1 MKGLDLRKF
10 KKLHSNENS
19 TTLVHP
25 DGHKISIAHKSVN
38 EALRQQLHELP
49 KFAEGGFVE
58 KALQTVKEAFTE
70 EDKSKHPK
78 KKLAMPSEEDA
89 KKMKKVFAGNQE
101 YAKGGM
107 VNGYADGGDV
117 QDYTA
122 GSVLDE
128 PQINAPSLELPAQSA
143 PDMSSMTPEQQQM
156 TEQASAP
163 MSLKANPV
171 EDLKTEQATPAEDIY
186 SQFQP
191 KQQEQVQM
199 TRPDLSGP
207 ADQITGL
214 QREANA
220 VGAMGNNEALAAQEQ
235 SKKMAA
241 LEQHYA
247 QQSDA
252 LQKEIA
258 NVTHDVQNGHIDPN
272 HFWNSKSDM
281 GKIGTAIG
289 LILGG
294 IGGGMTHQENPALKF
309 LNAQID
315 RDIDAQK
322 MQMNSQHNLLG
333 ALEKQFGNVNDATK
347 MAKAMYADMYTS
359 KIAEA
364 AAKSKDPIAQARA
377 QQAIG
382 QIKAATAPIM
392 QELALKQTLKQGLK
406 AGMLEPEQAV
416 AHLVP
421 KEHQKEVFGEIKRA
435 EDARRNESA
444 ILSEFDKAAKDNT
457 LTRRVF
463 QHAGAEPAS
472 LANTRNMLMPVLKDN
487 EGRINET
494 EIKMMEDYLPKAGDS
509 DSKIAQKRQSLQ
521 SFIQA
526 KKSAPTAKGFGIDLE
541 SLNSTRT
548 APTGFNRRK

>member
-10 KKLHSNENS
+10 KKLHSNESS

-25 DGHKISIAHKSVN
+25 DGHKISIAHKNVN
-38 EALRQQLHELP
+38 EALRQQLHQLP
-49 KFAEGGFVE
+49 KFAEGGIVDNVVKTF
-58 KALQTVKEAFTE
+58 KEAFE
-70 EDKSKHPK
+70 EDKDKNKHPK

-89 KKMKKVFAGNQE
+89 KKMKKVFAGDQE
-101 YAKGGM
+101 YAEGGE
-107 VNGYADGGDV
+107 V
-117 QDYTA
+117 DYTA

-128 PQINAPSLELPAQSA
+128 PQTNAPSLEPPAQFA
-143 PDMSSMTPEQQQM
+143 PDMSSVTSEQQQM
-156 TEQASAP
+156 AEQASAP
-163 MSLKANPV
+163 MSLRADPMQNN
-171 EDLKTEQATPAEDIY
+171 LKTEQPKQASEDIY
-186 SQFQP
+186 TQFQP
-191 KQQEQVQM
+191 RAKQEEPEQ
-199 TRPDLSGP
+199 PNLSGP
-207 ADQITGL
+207 ADQIAGI
-214 QREANA
+214 QKEANA
-220 VGAMGNNEALAAQEQ
+220 VSAMGREEVLAAQEQ
-235 SKKMAA
+235 SKKAAA

-258 NVTHDVQNGHIDPN
+258 NVTHDIQNGHIDPN
-272 HFWNSKSDM
+272 HFFSSQSESSKTM
-281 GKIGTAIG
+281 TAIG

-294 IGGGMTHQENPALKF
+294 IGVAVSGGENPALKF
-309 LNAQID
+309 INAQID
-315 RDIDAQK
+315 RDIDLQK
-322 MQMNSQHNLLG
+322 FQMNNKNNVLT
-333 ALEKQFGNVNDATK
+333 ALNHQFGNMNDATR
-347 MAKAMYADMYTS
+347 MAKAMYADIYAA
-359 KIAEA
+359 KIGEA

-382 QIKAATAPIM
+382 QIKAATEPMI
-392 QELALKQTLKQGLK
+392 QELAMKQTLKQGLK

-416 AHLVP
+416 MHLVP

-435 EDARRNESA
+435 QDARRNESA

-457 LTRRVF
+457 IARRVF
-463 QHAGAEPAS
+463 QHAGAEPAA

-509 DSKIAQKRQSLQ
+509 ENKIAQKRASLQ
-521 SFIQA
+521 AFIQA

-541 SLNSTRT
+541 SLNSTRA